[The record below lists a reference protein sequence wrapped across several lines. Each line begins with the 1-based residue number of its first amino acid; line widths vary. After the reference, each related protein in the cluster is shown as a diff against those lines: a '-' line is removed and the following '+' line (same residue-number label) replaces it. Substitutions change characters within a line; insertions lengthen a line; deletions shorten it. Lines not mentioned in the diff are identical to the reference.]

1 LLVVIAWVNHGGV
14 AGDLGG
20 RSSSGQARN
29 LASNK
34 SEVVWLWARA
44 IPSSYNTDEC
54 NLNDWCRLLRLE
66 FKVLKYCINIECF

>member
-1 LLVVIAWVNHGGV
+1 MVVGWREIWGAE
-14 AGDLGG
+14 AAA
-20 RSSSGQARN
+20 GQARN

-44 IPSSYNTDEC
+44 IPSSYHTDEC